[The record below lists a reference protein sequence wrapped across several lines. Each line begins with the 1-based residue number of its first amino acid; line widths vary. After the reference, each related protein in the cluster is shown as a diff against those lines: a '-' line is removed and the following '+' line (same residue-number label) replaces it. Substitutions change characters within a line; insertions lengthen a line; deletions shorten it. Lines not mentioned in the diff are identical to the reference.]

1 MSRRVGVG
9 LCLAGFV
16 LVVLAGIL
24 GTVQIVG
31 TDAGLYHELQMR
43 AGILGFA
50 GISEEN
56 LIWLDGALADC
67 LKGDA
72 GALAELEEIEV
83 RGEMQPPFNETEL
96 IHMEDCRRLFV
107 LLRRVLT
114 AAVVAGAAMLA
125 AGVWLCRDRRWVRR
139 AAWIAPLALAIP
151 LGAFAGWAAVD
162 FDSAFNFFHKMLF
175 TNDLWLLDPRT
186 DLLIRI
192 CPQSM
197 FMNMGLRIGLMSLA
211 WALAVPALATL
222 ITAMKKE
229 RV

>member
-1 MSRRVGVG
+1 M
-9 LCLAGFV
+9 CLAGFV
-16 LVVLAGIL
+16 LVILAGIL

-31 TDAGLYHELQMR
+31 TDAGLYHGLQMR

-56 LIWLDGALADC
+56 LIRLDGALADC
-67 LKGDA
+67 LRGDA
-72 GALAELEEIEV
+72 GVLAGLEEIEV
-83 RGEMQPPFNETEL
+83 RGEMQPPFNETEQ

-114 AAVVAGAAMLA
+114 AAAVAGAAMLA
-125 AGVWLCRDRRWVRR
+125 AGVRLCRDRRLIRR
-139 AAWIAPLALAIP
+139 AAWIAPLALVIP
-151 LGAFAGWAAVD
+151 LGAFAIWAAAD
-162 FDSAFNFFHKMLF
+162 FNSAFNFFHEMLF

-197 FMNMGLRIGLMSLA
+197 FMNMGLRIGLMSLV
-211 WALAVPALATL
+211 WTLAVPALVTL

>member
-1 MSRRVGVG
+1 MSGRVGAG

-16 LVVLAGIL
+16 LVILAGIL

-31 TDAGLYHELQMR
+31 TDAGLYHELQMS

-50 GISEEN
+50 GISEED
-56 LIWLDGALADC
+56 LIRLDSALADC
-67 LKGDA
+67 LRGDA
-72 GALAELEEIEV
+72 GALAELDEIEV
-83 RGEMQPPFNETEL
+83 RGEMQPPFNETEQ

-114 AAVVAGAAMLA
+114 AAAVAGAAMLA
-125 AGVWLCRDRRWVRR
+125 LGVRMCGERRRIR
-139 AAWIAPLALAIP
+139 QAAWIAPLVLAIP
-151 LGAFAGWAAVD
+151 LGAFAVWAAAD
-162 FDSAFNFFHKMLF
+162 FNSAFNFFHEMLF
-175 TNDLWLLDPRT
+175 TNDLWLLNPRT

-211 WALAVPALATL
+211 WTLAVPLVATL
-222 ITAMKKE
+222 ITATKKE

>member
-16 LVVLAGIL
+16 LVILAGVL

-43 AGILGFA
+43 ADILGFA

-56 LIWLDGALADC
+56 LVRLDGALADC

-72 GALAELEEIEV
+72 GALAELDEIEV
-83 RGEMQPPFNETEL
+83 RGEMQPPFNETEQ

-114 AAVVAGAAMLA
+114 AAAIAGAAMLA
-125 AGVWLCRDRRWVRR
+125 AGARMCRERRWIRR
-139 AAWIAPLALAIP
+139 AAWIAPLVLAIP
-151 LGAFAGWAAVD
+151 LGAFAGWAATD
-162 FDSAFNFFHKMLF
+162 FDSAFNFFHEMLF
-175 TNDLWLLDPRT
+175 TNDLWLLNPRT

-211 WALAVPALATL
+211 WALAVPALVTVA
-222 ITAMKKE
+222 TAMKKE

>member
-1 MSRRVGVG
+1 MLTLLHRFAA
-9 LCLAGFV
+9 LTLTLA
-16 LVVLAGIL
+16 
-24 GTVQIVG
+24 
-31 TDAGLYHELQMR
+31 
-43 AGILGFA
+43 
-50 GISEEN
+50 
-56 LIWLDGALADC
+56 
-67 LKGDA
+67 
-72 GALAELEEIEV
+72 
-83 RGEMQPPFNETEL
+83 
-96 IHMEDCRRLFV
+96 
-107 LLRRVLT
+107 VLT
-114 AAVVAGAAMLA
+114 WLLPEGSVRRTAMLA

-162 FDSAFNFFHKMLF
+162 FDSAFNFFHEMLF

-211 WALAVPALATL
+211 WVLAVPALATL

>member
-1 MSRRVGVG
+1 MRLANPSDRPALTRLWTACFGDEPAVVEDFWARMWPEITIFTLENCAAMATAMPVCWQEKPTAYLYAVATDPSRRGEG
-9 LCLAGFV
+9 LCSRL
-16 LVVLAGIL
+16 
-24 GTVQIVG
+24 
-31 TDAGLYHELQMR
+31 M
-43 AGILGFA
+43 
-50 GISEEN
+50 
-56 LIWLDGALADC
+56 
-67 LKGDA
+67 
-72 GALAELEEIEV
+72 AEV
-83 RGEMQPPFNETEL
+83 
-96 IHMEDCRRLFV
+96 CRRLFV

-162 FDSAFNFFHKMLF
+162 FDSAFNFFHEMLF

-211 WALAVPALATL
+211 WVLAVPALATL